1 MSSAGDKSTATEAS
15 RGAVVEE
22 GFREMAKENS
32 GDDEGEEHG
41 GDGDDSDE
49 DENIVADVGECC
61 CDCGTPF
68 LAFRF
73 SITSDIL
80 LEILAGSLWIY

>member
-15 RGAVVEE
+15 RGTVVEE

-41 GDGDDSDE
+41 GDDDE
-49 DENIVADVGECC
+49 ENIVADVGESC
-61 CDCGTPF
+61 CD
-68 LAFRF
+68 
-73 SITSDIL
+73 
-80 LEILAGSLWIY
+80 